1 MYARPSTWLLLG
13 VALMAFAFELALVP
27 IAQELALAKNSATK
41 ARDDFQ
47 WMRTNMVVAVSAEP
61 STVSMRDP
69 LNSLE
74 AALVRTGVR
83 SATERIERQASTIVV
98 TLIDADFGGVLR
110 WLALCEQEL
119 GLLTE
124 SFRLTPGDKTGTVT
138 GAVVITSGA

>member
-1 MYARPSTWLLLG
+1 MYARPSTWLLFG
-13 VALMAFAFELALVP
+13 VALMALAFELALVP
-27 IAQELALAKNSATK
+27 ISQELALAKNSATK

-47 WMRTNMVVAVSAEP
+47 WMRANISVAVSAEP
-61 STVSMRDP
+61 SSVSIHDP
-69 LNSLE
+69 LNALE

-83 SATERIERQASTIVV
+83 SATERIEREASTIVV
-98 TLIDADFGGVLR
+98 TLSDADFGGVLK

-124 SFRLTPGDKTGTVT
+124 SFRLAPGDKTGTVT